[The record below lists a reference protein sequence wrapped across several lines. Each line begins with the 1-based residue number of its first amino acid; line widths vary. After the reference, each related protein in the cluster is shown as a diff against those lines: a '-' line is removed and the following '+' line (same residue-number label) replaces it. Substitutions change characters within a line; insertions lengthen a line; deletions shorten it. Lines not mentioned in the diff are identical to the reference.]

1 MTCRTM
7 NNQNQPAMK
16 VLSITIGVIIGVLL
30 IVMGFRIVQNLFTR
44 AEDIAPRDVVTG
56 EITQNSAKIVW
67 STGEESQGVV
77 KYGTSPTA
85 LNFFAP
91 EMQKTKT
98 HSVDLT
104 LLSPG
109 TTYYFQIRI
118 GEKDYDNGGVPW
130 TLATKNIERQT
141 IVPTVPPLP
150 TQAQTAP
157 DVNTT
162 SCNETD
168 CDKIKE
174 KLGQGCST
182 RDYVLC
188 LKKGQ

>member
-1 MTCRTM
+1 M
-7 NNQNQPAMK
+7 NNK
-16 VLSITIGVIIGVLL
+16 FTTKFLYIGFGVVIGILL
-30 IVMGFRIVQNLFTR
+30 IIMGFRTVQNLFTR

-67 STGEESQGVV
+67 TTGEESQGVV

-91 EMQKTKT
+91 ETQKTRN
-98 HSVDLT
+98 HSADLT

-130 TLATKNIERQT
+130 TLATKNIEKQT
-141 IVPTVPPLP
+141 VVPTAPPLP
-150 TQAQTAP
+150 TQAQAAP
-157 DVNTT
+157 S
-162 SCNETD
+162 SCNETN
-168 CDKIKE
+168 CDKIKG